1 VAVDTLRR
9 VEDELSTSPDGT
21 ERPVSAD
28 GIPSLPP
35 ELSTKEQ
42 ELRRLIDAG
51 AASPE
56 ELRALA
62 AKLEEKRI
70 YEESLWQREVR
81 PALLQSKKRRF
92 SLLDLRRDNADQR
105 GNGPW
110 LAGLLIAVVLVLLL
124 IATQT
129 SFLWLLVAVLA
140 VLVYAWVQGRHPSTG
155 DEPAVTPPDATD

>member
-1 VAVDTLRR
+1 VDSLAG
-9 VEDELSTSPDGT
+9 VEDELPTTPEGA
-21 ERPVSAD
+21 EEPVAVD

-42 ELRRLIDAG
+42 ELRRLVDAG

-81 PALLQSKKRRF
+81 PALMQAKKRRRF
-92 SLLDLRRDNADQR
+92 SLGDLRRDSVDK
-105 GNGPW
+105 GSSG
-110 LAGLLIAVVLVLLL
+110 LVLGGLLFAAVLLLLL

-129 SFLWLLVAVLA
+129 SFLWLFVAVVG
-140 VLVYAWVQGRHPSTG
+140 VLVYAWVQGSRSSDPG
-155 DEPAVTPPDATD
+155 QPAEVPPDVSD